1 MPWLHLFLPFLYS
14 LGCFSCMTAY
24 LIFFCMDSH
33 YDKTLKKVARYIAE
47 QNEQVYLPRGLMLTD
62 PIERGLRCI
71 EIAIFNEPTQVQTWF
86 PLLSSLHASFIFFLQ
101 FQLPV
106 SGWIPFLELSQWAIH
121 CVYQWIR
128 PAYLSSYFSRLVS
141 YDSIFYLTCF
151 SVGCIRELCILWV
164 MYFFVSVDSITRRL
178 SP

>member
-1 MPWLHLFLPFLYS
+1 MPWLHLFLPFLFS

-86 PLLSSLHASFIFFLQ
+86 PLLSSLHASFIFFPSISTARVWMNTVFKIEPMSHSLRIPMDSPSLS
-101 FQLPV
+101 FVIFFSPRFLRFHFLSYVLFCRMYKLP
-106 SGWIPFLELSQWAIH
+106 PFTICPGA
-121 CVYQWIR
+121 
-128 PAYLSSYFSRLVS
+128 
-141 YDSIFYLTCF
+141 
-151 SVGCIRELCILWV
+151 
-164 MYFFVSVDSITRRL
+164 FFCL
-178 SP
+178 PHPQH